1 VDEDGVN
8 GTIRVLT
15 NRAGTASE
23 LSQFLQDFEA
33 AYLALYG
40 FDAAFSDAQRRRWLE
55 VFEYFPQELAVA
67 VSGLYPP
74 LAWRRLADITPDTV
88 LPKYR
93 LVVTS
98 VRIESPGL
106 WEFLGS
112 LNPLQQIRQYLND
125 RHERRKDREYREE
138 AEKKKLE
145 LENDILQAAVWEKE
159 DAVLHGRIN
168 MLKELGYTEEEIR
181 QLAWGNLGPPLKELG
196 GHQDSGFIDR
206 VE

>member
-1 VDEDGVN
+1 VAEDEAT

-40 FDAAFSDAQRRRWLE
+40 FDAAFSDAQRRRWDRTFRYFGLE
-55 VFEYFPQELAVA
+55 WP
-67 VSGLYPP
+67 GLVIGFYPP
-74 LAWRRLADITPDTV
+74 LAWRSLADITPDSV
-88 LPKYR
+88 LPEYR
-93 LVVTS
+93 LVVKS

-112 LNPLQQIRQYLND
+112 LNPLQQIREYLND
-125 RHERRKDREYREE
+125 RHKRRQDREFREA

-145 LENDILQAAVWEKE
+145 LENDILQRTVWEK
-159 DAVLHGRIN
+159 DNAVLRDRISI
-168 MLKELGYTEEEIR
+168 LKEVGWSDDEIR
-181 QLAWGNLGPPLKELG
+181 QLVWANVGPPLKELG
-196 GHQDSGFIDR
+196 SHQDSGFIER